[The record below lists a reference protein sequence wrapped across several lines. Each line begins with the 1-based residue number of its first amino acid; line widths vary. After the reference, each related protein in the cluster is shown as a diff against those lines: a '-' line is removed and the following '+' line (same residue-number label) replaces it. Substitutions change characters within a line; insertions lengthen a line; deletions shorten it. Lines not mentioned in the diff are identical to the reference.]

1 MSDRMASQDSRRS
14 RRFPLWTTLIPLVA
28 GIAVWA
34 FIWRGYAADFEADLQ
49 SVLPPD
55 TAIEAGGFPYR
66 LEARLGTMKLEQQD
80 AALELAL
87 AVEEAS
93 VNRVPWQRDRQVISL
108 GASQA
113 RAALGPITGA
123 DFVIDAPAAQAS
135 LRLDGKRIAR
145 LSAVWQQ
152 PAIRTGLFEAPL
164 KASQFEAHL
173 RETPATG
180 AAADGRSPLPTQV
193 QLVLS
198 GTDLR
203 IAEGAPLAFGL
214 TGDLTAPGPI
224 TSLATW
230 QQGGTGEIRSAVLS
244 DATGEVARLSAT
256 VSADGARLRV
266 AGTVETVCPASVRAA
281 IAGAPAPAEQRSR
294 KPERIAISGTLP
306 GGLEA
311 APRDPGK
318 PPPPVRAQEPP
329 CPRMR

>member
-1 MSDRMASQDSRRS
+1 MSQPMPRRI
-14 RRFPLWTTLIPLVA
+14 PLWTTLIPLVA
-28 GIAVWA
+28 GVAVWA
-34 FIWRGYAADFEADLQ
+34 FIWRGYEAGFEADLK
-49 SVLPPD
+49 SVLPAD

-66 LEARLGTMKLEQQD
+66 LEARLGAVKLEHRD
-80 AALELAL
+80 AALELGL
-87 AVEEAS
+87 AADQAS
-93 VNRVPWQRDRQVISL
+93 INRVPWQRDRQVISL
-108 GASQA
+108 GRSQA
-113 RAALGPITGA
+113 RAALGPIPGA
-123 DFVIDAPAAQAS
+123 AFVIDAPAAQAS
-135 LRLDGKRIAR
+135 LRLDGQRIAR
-145 LSAVWQQ
+145 LSAVWRQ
-152 PAIRTGLFEAPL
+152 PEIRTGLFDAPL
-164 KASQFEAHL
+164 SASLFEAHL

-180 AAADGRSPLPTQV
+180 AAPGERSPLPTQV

-198 GTDLR
+198 GTDLK
-203 IAEGAPLAFGL
+203 IADGAPLAFGL
-214 TGDLTAPGPI
+214 TGELTAPGPI
-224 TSLATW
+224 TSLAGW

-256 VSADGARLRV
+256 VSAEGPRLRI